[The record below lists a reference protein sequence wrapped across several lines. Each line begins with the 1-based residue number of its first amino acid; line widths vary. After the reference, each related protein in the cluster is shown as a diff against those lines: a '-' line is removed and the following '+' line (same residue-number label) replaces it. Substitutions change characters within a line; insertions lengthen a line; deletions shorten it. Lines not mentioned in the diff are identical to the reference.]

1 MSLTSTRSWDL
12 FRPLPPVGWR
22 VLAVGYV
29 LLEAVLGAIAF
40 SSDTDHPRAEVA
52 AFVLALPMV
61 VATIP
66 VIYVVGAVAWNVRDG
81 LAGQP
86 MWPVTVT
93 FAALLAATAALNVL
107 VGWLIWSA
115 RQRR

>member
-1 MSLTSTRSWDL
+1 MSGTVVQAKRL
-12 FRPLPPVGWR
+12 FVPLPPLGWR
-22 VLAVGYV
+22 LVALGYV

-40 SSDTDHPRAEVA
+40 SSDHDHARVEVT

-66 VIYVVGAVAWNVRDG
+66 VIYVVGAIAWNLRDS
-81 LAGQP
+81 LAGHP

-93 FAALLAATAALNVL
+93 FTVLFAATAVLNVL
-107 VGWLIWSA
+107 VVWLLWSS
-115 RQRR
+115 RHRP